1 MAEQVYSFKEC
12 VRRKAIGDVAAHL
25 NSKYKYAQ
33 GSVLPS
39 GQRAHAAKC
48 GAFRGARQGIPLV
61 C

>member
-1 MAEQVYSFKEC
+1 MYSFKEC
-12 VRRKAIGDVAAHL
+12 VRRKAIADVAAYL
-25 NSKYKYAQ
+25 KRKLKYAQ

-48 GAFRGARQGIPLV
+48 GAFRGARLV